1 VQDFGTLVRRPVF
14 PVLFV
19 FPVLG
24 MAKSAVAVAQRRSR
38 RMGSMVV
45 GRFLH
50 RKRHVSVW
58 SLL

>member
-19 FPVLG
+19 PVLG
-24 MAKSAVAVAQRRSR
+24 VAKSAVAVAQRRSR